1 MIFFC
6 QGSCKFALFL
16 KDLLPVYVSCS
27 NKNNSITL
35 LIPSFDVHNV
45 SSTSYFKCS
54 TISYLP
60 LRASKSGIC
69 VRSFSF
75 KSVACVLS
83 DILPP
88 NCSSFD
94 LYSCTRF
101 ESLNMCSDW
110 FSDWC
115 ISSMKEI
122 SSANA
127 MASGAK
133 SKSCFDSVSIRYLSL
148 KCVRHC
154 LWHAAS
160 IAIMSPDDSFAKIRL
175 SRSHGAILRKVTSI
189 LKLSYLNT
197 NLDTRTQCLWKNI
210 LIVCKFSSKIK

>member
-1 MIFFC
+1 MFP
-6 QGSCKFALFL
+6 ALIRKTASL
-16 KDLLPVYVSCS
+16 SWSRDLTS
-27 NKNNSITL
+27 N
-35 LIPSFDVHNV
+35 NV
-45 SSTSYFKCS
+45 SPTSYLKGS
-54 TISYLP
+54 MISYL
-60 LRASKSGIC
+60 LLCASKSGIC

-75 KSVACVLS
+75 KRAACVLS

-88 NCSSFD
+88 SCSSFD
-94 LYSCTRF
+94 LHSC

-115 ISSMKEI
+115 VSSMEEI

-133 SKSCFDSVSIRYLSL
+133 SKICFDSVCIRYLSL

-160 IAIMSPDDSFAKIRL
+160 IAIMSPDDSFAKIRV
-175 SRSHGAILRKVTSI
+175 SRSHVSILRTVTSI
-189 LKLSYLNT
+189 LKLSNLNT
-197 NLDTRTQCLWKNI
+197 NLDTRTQCPWKI
-210 LIVCKFSSKIK
+210 YQLYASLLLK

>member
-1 MIFFC
+1 M
-6 QGSCKFALFL
+6 
-16 KDLLPVYVSCS
+16 
-27 NKNNSITL
+27 
-35 LIPSFDVHNV
+35 
-45 SSTSYFKCS
+45 
-54 TISYLP
+54 ISYLP
-60 LRASKSGIC
+60 LCSSKSGIC

-75 KSVACVLS
+75 KRVACVLS

-88 NCSSFD
+88 SCSSFD
-94 LYSCTRF
+94 LHSCTRF

-115 ISSMKEI
+115 VSSMKEI

-133 SKSCFDSVSIRYLSL
+133 SKICFNSVCIRYISL

-160 IAIMSPDDSFAKIRL
+160 IIAIMSADDDSFAKICV
-175 SRSHGAILRKVTSI
+175 SRSHGTILRTVTSI
-189 LKLSYLNT
+189 LICPT
-197 NLDTRTQCLWKNI
+197 WI
-210 LIVCKFSSKIK
+210 LILIPGHNVCEKM

>member
-1 MIFFC
+1 MFP
-6 QGSCKFALFL
+6 ALIRKTASL
-16 KDLLPVYVSCS
+16 SWSRDLTS
-27 NKNNSITL
+27 N
-35 LIPSFDVHNV
+35 NV
-45 SSTSYFKCS
+45 SPTSYLKGS
-54 TISYLP
+54 MISYL
-60 LRASKSGIC
+60 LLCASKSGIC

-75 KSVACVLS
+75 KRVACVLS

-88 NCSSFD
+88 SCSSFD
-94 LYSCTRF
+94 LHSF

-115 ISSMKEI
+115 VSSMEEI

-133 SKSCFDSVSIRYLSL
+133 SKICFDSVCIRYLSL

-160 IAIMSPDDSFAKIRL
+160 IAIMFPDDSFAKIRV
-175 SRSHGAILRKVTSI
+175 SR
-189 LKLSYLNT
+189 
-197 NLDTRTQCLWKNI
+197 I
-210 LIVCKFSSKIK
+210 LILIQGHNVCEKYINCMQVFFWNKKKYVYQKKWTPFLNRGFEETHFSLFRVI